1 MTDAEVLGLLIYAN
15 ELDGRHSP
23 NEAKVLAWQD
33 VLREAAPGMTVE
45 FARDTIRNHY
55 GATDAMLTPATL
67 VASWKKHA
75 RYLSESRKALTD
87 TSPERHCGRAN
98 CVCTHGDPCF
108 KGWIDYEDATSP
120 CRMCRGDLANTL
132 DLIAPL
138 GSRSEHDWATLRL
151 RHLERS

>member
-33 VLREAAPGMTVE
+33 VLRDAASGMTVE

-55 GATDAMLTPATL
+55 AATDAMLTPATL

-87 TSPERHCGRAN
+87 TSPERHCGKQN

-108 KGWIDYEDATSP
+108 KGWIDFDDYTSP

-138 GSRSEHDWATLRL
+138 GKRSDHDWATLRM

>member
-1 MTDAEVLGLLIYAN
+1 MTDAEVLAILIYAN

-33 VLREAAPGMTVE
+33 VLQDAAPGITMQ
-45 FARDTIRNHY
+45 FARDRIREHY
-55 GATDAMLTPATL
+55 ASTEAMLTPANL

-75 RYLSESRKALTD
+75 RYSIESKKALAD
-87 TSPERHCGRAN
+87 VSPERHCGKQN

-108 KGWIDYEDATSP
+108 KGWIDYDDYTSP

-132 DLIAPL
+132 DLIAAP
-138 GSRSEHDWATLRL
+138 GSRSDHDWATLRL
-151 RHLERS
+151 REAAR